1 VPPDELHPLT
11 KGVAEREPNRF
22 DTVSERGVKLFE
34 RAGGGLPGGGLLKA
48 PAKESNTDIERV

>member
-34 RAGGGLPGGGLLKA
+34 RAGGGLLEA